1 MCKLHRHRHLRCQL
15 VAQLKAAKL
24 TVIPPADFCL
34 NTTSGGLQFRRIP
47 TASNSISNILF
58 CSAVFV
64 ASTIRSGSVTS
75 MRRSAYSSIQSSLL
89 FWRPRQL
96 VFLAHDL
103 SSAFHTTTNVP
114 FAASCT
120 IPGKSSNC
128 IRAPSYSSTPGI
140 AFSISSLLSEKKR
153 TVKVVNS
160 YAPTLDSVFVVLDN
174 RVDFPTDGNPIRQ
187 TRASTH

>member
-1 MCKLHRHRHLRCQL
+1 MTSQLCTEWSADPRTRRARELTSIRLKNRSDSSFIRMCKFHGHCHLHSQL
-15 VAQLKAAKL
+15 IIRLKAVEL

-47 TASNSISNILF
+47 TASNSISSILF

-64 ASTIRSGSVTS
+64 ASTIWSAFVTS
-75 MRRSAYSSIQSSLL
+75 MKRSAYSSIQSSLL
-89 FWRPRQL
+89 SWRPRRL

-103 SSAFHTTTNVP
+103 SSACHTVRNVP

-140 AFSISSLLSEKKR
+140 AFSISSH
-153 TVKVVNS
+153 
-160 YAPTLDSVFVVLDN
+160 
-174 RVDFPTDGNPIRQ
+174 Q
-187 TRASTH
+187 

>member
-1 MCKLHRHRHLRCQL
+1 MSKLTSIRLKNRSDSTFIRMRQFHRHRHLQSQL
-15 VAQLKAAKL
+15 VAQLKAVKL

-64 ASTIRSGSVTS
+64 ASTIWSAVHAGK
-75 MRRSAYSSIQSSLL
+75 MLAYSSIQSSLL
-89 FWRPRQL
+89 SWRPRRL

-140 AFSISSLLSEKKR
+140 ALFISSRLRKNVQSR
-153 TVKVVNS
+153 S
-160 YAPTLDSVFVVLDN
+160 
-174 RVDFPTDGNPIRQ
+174 
-187 TRASTH
+187 